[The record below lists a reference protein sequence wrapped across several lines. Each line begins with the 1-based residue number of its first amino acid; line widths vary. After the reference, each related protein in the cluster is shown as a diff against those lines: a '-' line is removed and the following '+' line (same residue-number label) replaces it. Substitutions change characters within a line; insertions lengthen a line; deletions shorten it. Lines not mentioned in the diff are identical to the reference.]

1 MMNFLYTRVSTS
13 GQNDDR
19 QQLEAG
25 QFDEVFADKASGGT
39 VARPELQRL
48 LGKVRVGDTVTVLS
62 IDRLARNVK
71 DLLTLLDDFTS
82 KGVKVHITQLGHT
95 VDNSPMG
102 KLIVTLLGA
111 VAEMELAGIRERQAQ
126 GIAIAKEAGVYKGR
140 TKVAATREKV
150 AELMTQYP
158 GMSNDE
164 LAKLAGCG
172 VATVYRIKKE
182 LRE

>member
-1 MMNFLYTRVSTS
+1 MNFLYTRVSTV

-19 QQLEAG
+19 QLLEAG
-25 QFDEVFADKASGGT
+25 QFDEVFADKSSGGT
-39 VARPELQRL
+39 VDRPELTRL
-48 LGKVRVGDTVTVLS
+48 LDKVRAGDTVTVLS

-71 DLLTLLDDFTS
+71 DLLTLLDDFTG

-95 VDNSPMG
+95 VDDSPMG

-126 GIAIAKEAGVYKGR
+126 GIAIAKEKGVYQGR

-150 AELMTQYP
+150 AELMQSYP
-158 GMSNDE
+158 DMSNDE

-182 LRE
+182 LRK